1 MNSLLYA
8 PNQRDLAVSGSGE
21 TCRPFSLLDAQ
32 PDRQKVKAP
41 LIQIPGN
48 GRERKVLHK
57 PEGSFKYSE
66 SLLSAERRAA
76 ENAAKSRLPGPKTKE
91 QNAKGRGR
99 DEDGGQSSGRSLIPA
114 LRQSRTCQPD
124 EGGARLGVLPLVTAG
139 PASHLSTSSTDSD
152 QIKSPP
158 PPPPPNSGRF
168 GFVCL
173 PVTQRTPLELG

>member
-8 PNQRDLAVSGSGE
+8 PNQRDLAASGSGE
-21 TCRPFSLLDAQ
+21 TCRPFSLLDEQ
-32 PDRQKVKAP
+32 LDRQKVKTP
-41 LIQIPGN
+41 LIQIEETGEN
-48 GRERKVLHK
+48 GRFFTNQKAALNTQSRC
-57 PEGSFKYSE
+57 
-66 SLLSAERRAA
+66 SLEA
-76 ENAAKSRLPGPKTKE
+76 ENAAKSRLPGRKTKE

-114 LRQSRTCQPD
+114 LHQSRTCQPD

-139 PASHLSTSSTDSD
+139 PASHPSTSSTNSD

-173 PVTQRTPLELG
+173 AVTQRTPLESG